1 MEPIKRGMKLGK
13 QTGSFFNWMMS
24 KNQSIPV
31 VGAGATI
38 LLWTDRHA
46 YEVIEVDEK
55 KKSCVIQ
62 RYAPRRTDDF
72 GMSDSQAYEYEEL
85 TNEKFSLYYKWGGWK
100 SRRDMV
106 TFTDEAL
113 EKYGDS
119 GPALHE
125 AYKAAGGEY
134 SGDIYIKSFIPGLT
148 KPRVEWNNVSIL
160 FGVKREYYDF
170 SF

>member
-46 YEVIEVDEK
+46 YEVIEVNEK
-55 KKSCVIQ
+55 EKSCVIQ
-62 RYAPRRTDDF
+62 RYAPKRTDDF
-72 GMSDSQAYEYEEL
+72 GMSDSQDYEYKEL
-85 TNEKFSLYYKWGGWK
+85 TEEKVKLYYRWGGWK
-100 SRRDMV
+100 SRRDSV
-106 TFTDEAL
+106 NFTEDAL
-113 EKYGDS
+113 EKHGDF
-119 GPALHE
+119 GPALHD

-134 SGDIYIKSFIPGLT
+134 VGAFISSVIPGLT
-148 KPRVEWNNVSIL
+148 KPCVEWNSVNIL
-160 FGVKREYYDF
+160 FREKREYYDY

>member
-46 YEVIEVDEK
+46 YEVIEVNEK
-55 KKSCVIQ
+55 EKSCVIQ
-62 RYAPRRTDDF
+62 RYAPTRLDKY
-72 GMSDSQAYEYEEL
+72 GMSDSQDYEYKEL
-85 TNEKFSLYYKWGGWK
+85 TQEKVKLYYKWGGWK
-100 SRRDMV
+100 SRYDSV
-106 TFTDEAL
+106 TFTDDARK
-113 EKYGDS
+113 KYGEF
-119 GPALHE
+119 GQKLHD

-134 SGDIYIKSFIPGLT
+134 RGAFISTLIPGLT
-148 KPRVEWNNVSIL
+148 KPMTTWIAVNVL
-160 FGVKREYYDF
+160 FGVRREYYDY